1 MTASRIKHLVLS
13 AAIVVALVVP
23 EAANAAFKIKG

>member
-1 MTASRIKHLVLS
+1 MSATRIKHLVLS
-13 AAIVVALVVP
+13 AAILAALVVP